1 MSLGRRNVRPFL
13 KHVISFC
20 PYHGPLRTHDSHF
33 ADEYLETRRSQMTVV
48 IMTQPVGGRG
58 GVLEPWSS
66 DTYVLSHWMEWGK
79 AGEKAQSG
87 GR

>member
-1 MSLGRRNVRPFL
+1 
-13 KHVISFC
+13 
-20 PYHGPLRTHDSHF
+20 
-33 ADEYLETRRSQMTVV
+33 MTVV

-79 AGEKAQSG
+79 AGEKAQRQG
-87 GR
+87 GAMQPLMGRSACGVRGMKGKEGWSD